1 MLKDIV
7 GVDGNKIGK
16 SWDLASDAQVYVLN
30 KY

>member
-7 GVDGNKIGK
+7 GVHGNKTGK
-16 SWDLASDAQVYVLN
+16 SWDLAFDAQVYVLN